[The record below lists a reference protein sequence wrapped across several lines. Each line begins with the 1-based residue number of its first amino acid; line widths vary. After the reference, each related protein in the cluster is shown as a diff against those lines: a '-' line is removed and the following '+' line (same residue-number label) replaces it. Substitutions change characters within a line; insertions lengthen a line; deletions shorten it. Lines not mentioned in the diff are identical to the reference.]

1 MFRYSRKFFSKP
13 GFSENK
19 HLAKVQSA
27 ISPHQEK
34 LLAHPL
40 YHSINSLKE
49 IQVFMENHVFA
60 VWDFMSLVKS
70 LQNTFTCTTIPWVPR
85 EDPKLAHFL
94 NQIVLGEECDDLGT
108 NEATTAISHY
118 HLYLKAMKEIE
129 SDTKPSEFFIESMK
143 SGVKWREALK
153 KTEQTFSNSNINP
166 FTYEFVKRTISLCE
180 TAEPHVVASS
190 FLFGREDPIPK
201 MFTRLLS
208 NLTEKKLKCTNL
220 KIYLERH
227 IEVDGGLH
235 SILGEKLI
243 CDVCGTDE
251 KKWKEAEHIA
261 IESITNRI
269 KLWDG
274 VQEELYN
281 TKRSIII

>member
-1 MFRYSRKFFSKP
+1 MNMFKISRKFFSKHHIL
-13 GFSENK
+13 SENK
-19 HLAKVQSA
+19 HLAKVQTA
-27 ISPHQEK
+27 IGPHQNR
-34 LLAHPL
+34 LMAHPL
-40 YHSINSLKE
+40 YSSIHNLKE
-49 IQVFMENHVFA
+49 TQIFMENHVFA
-60 VWDFMSLVKS
+60 VWDFMSLVKT
-70 LQNTFTCTTIPWVPR
+70 LQNVFTCTTIPWVPR
-85 EDPKLAHFL
+85 NDPKLAHFL

-118 HLYLKAMKEIE
+118 HLYLKSMKEIE
-129 SDTKPSEFFIESMK
+129 ANVEPAEFFINSLK
-143 SGVKWREALK
+143 AGVPWKEALK
-153 KTEQTFSNSNINP
+153 TTEHNYKNENINT

-180 TAEPHVVASS
+180 SSEPHVVASS

-201 MFTRLLS
+201 MFTHILGNLS
-208 NLTEKKLKCTNL
+208 ERKLYCPNF

-251 KKWKEAEHIA
+251 KKWKDAEEVA
-261 IESITNRI
+261 IESIKNRI

-274 VQEELYN
+274 VLESLYN
-281 TKRSIII
+281 AKN